1 MVVECC
7 NLSPHSCVYDSEDI
21 KVLCRWL
28 VDPVDQEVVM
38 TKRLYRS
45 STDVVLGG
53 VCGGLGDYVGI
64 DPVLIRLLF
73 VFLAVVNGFGVMLYL
88 ILWIILPEKERVG
101 ESREDVV
108 RGNIESLRDKAEL
121 LGDEIRSSVA
131 GAHASLPVDGTDQ
144 AEIYSRRMSAAGAIL
159 AGIGILILL
168 RNLELFWWFD
178 LRMMWPL
185 LIAGLGVY
193 LLVKAL
199 REGH

>member
-1 MVVECC
+1 
-7 NLSPHSCVYDSEDI
+7 
-21 KVLCRWL
+21 
-28 VDPVDQEVVM
+28 M

-53 VCGGLGDYVGI
+53 VCVGLGDYVGI
-64 DPVLIRLLF
+64 DPVLVRLLF
-73 VFLAVVNGFGVMLYL
+73 VFLAVAKGFGVMLYL
-88 ILWIILPEKERVG
+88 ILWIILSEKERVG
-101 ESREDVV
+101 ESQEDVI
-108 RGNIESLRDKAEL
+108 RENIGSLRDRAER

-131 GAHASLPVDGTDQ
+131 GAHASLPVGGTDQ
-144 AEIYSRRMSAAGAIL
+144 AEIYSRRTSAAGVIL

-168 RNLELFWWFD
+168 RNLGLFRRFD

-199 REGH
+199 REGQ

>member
-1 MVVECC
+1 
-7 NLSPHSCVYDSEDI
+7 
-21 KVLCRWL
+21 
-28 VDPVDQEVVM
+28 M

-88 ILWIILPEKERVG
+88 ILWIILPEKERIG
-101 ESREDVV
+101 ESPEDVI
-108 RGNIESLRDKAEL
+108 RENIGSLRDKAER

-131 GAHASLPVDGTDQ
+131 GAHVNLPVDGTDQ
-144 AEIYSRRMSAAGAIL
+144 REIYSRRTSAAGALL

-168 RNLELFWWFD
+168 RNLGLFWWFD

-199 REGH
+199 REGHNA

>member
-1 MVVECC
+1 M
-7 NLSPHSCVYDSEDI
+7 
-21 KVLCRWL
+21 
-28 VDPVDQEVVM
+28 DPVDQEVVV

-101 ESREDVV
+101 ESHEDVI
-108 RGNIESLRDKAEL
+108 RENIESLRDKAERL
-121 LGDEIRSSVA
+121 CDEIRSSVV
-131 GAHASLPVDGTDQ
+131 GEHASLQVDDADQ
-144 AEIYSRRMSAAGAIL
+144 EKIRGRRTAAAGAIMI
-159 AGIGILILL
+159 GIGAMILL
-168 RNLELFWWFD
+168 RNLGLFWWVD

-199 REGH
+199 REGHNA

>member
-1 MVVECC
+1 
-7 NLSPHSCVYDSEDI
+7 
-21 KVLCRWL
+21 

-53 VCGGLGDYVGI
+53 VCGGLGEYVGI
-64 DPVLIRLLF
+64 DPVLVRLLF

-88 ILWIILPEKERVG
+88 ILWIIMPERERIG
-101 ESREDVV
+101 ESPEDVI
-108 RGNIESLRDKAEL
+108 RGNIASLRDKAEH
-121 LGDEIRSSVA
+121 LGNEIRATVSDA
-131 GAHASLPVDGTDQ
+131 GVSLWQDEGTRD
-144 AEIYSRRMSAAGAIL
+144 EVYRRRTIAGGAIL
-159 AGIGILILL
+159 IGIGALILL
-168 RNLELFWWFD
+168 RNLGLFWWFD
-178 LRMMWPL
+178 LRIMWPL

>member
-1 MVVECC
+1 
-7 NLSPHSCVYDSEDI
+7 
-21 KVLCRWL
+21 
-28 VDPVDQEVVM
+28 M

-53 VCGGLGDYVGI
+53 VCGGLGDYMGI

-73 VFLAVVNGFGVMLYL
+73 VFLAVVNGFGVLLYL
-88 ILWIILPEKERVG
+88 ILWIILPEKERIG
-101 ESREDVV
+101 ESPEDVI
-108 RGNIESLRDKAEL
+108 RENIASLRDKAER
-121 LGDEIRSSVA
+121 LGDDIRATVSDA
-131 GAHASLPVDGTDQ
+131 GVSLRQEEGTRD
-144 AEIYSRRMSAAGAIL
+144 EVYRRRTTAAGAIL
-159 AGIGILILL
+159 IGIGAMILL
-168 RNLELFWWFD
+168 RNLGLFWWFD

>member
-1 MVVECC
+1 
-7 NLSPHSCVYDSEDI
+7 
-21 KVLCRWL
+21 
-28 VDPVDQEVVM
+28 M

-53 VCGGLGDYVGI
+53 VCDGLGDYVGI
-64 DPVLIRLLF
+64 DPVLMRLLF

-88 ILWIILPEKERVG
+88 ILWIILPEKERIG
-101 ESREDVV
+101 GSPEDVI
-108 RGNIESLRDKAEL
+108 RENIESLKDKAER
-121 LGDEIRSSVA
+121 LGNEIRSSVA

-144 AEIYSRRMSAAGAIL
+144 AKIYSRRTSAAAAIL